1 MGLPKFF
8 NNQNLKDYANNESSL
23 AIDFIG
29 EQQINTRIGKPI
41 LYEIGL
47 VTPNES
53 SPVSIYALY
62 FKGQIGYNYKGN
74 SYSLIKVSFGMIDVS
89 YSTKKLFSA
98 LPFNSL
104 INPNLYIGM
113 GAVNLYASLGYG
125 ISGKIELAS
134 VYAGVQLGDSV
145 DIGMKFYIG
154 FGFKLEFDG
163 GIQIGLGLGFGFD
176 FSINVDVYDLIN

>member
-1 MGLPKFF
+1 M
-8 NNQNLKDYANNESSL
+8 YH
-23 AIDFIG
+23 
-29 EQQINTRIGKPI
+29 
-41 LYEIGL
+41 
-47 VTPNES
+47 
-53 SPVSIYALY
+53 Y
-62 FKGQIGYNYKGN
+62 FY
-74 SYSLIKVSFGMIDVS
+74 

-163 GIQIGLGLGFGFD
+163 GVQIGLGLGFGFD